1 METIVALATGLGGSA
16 IGLIRLSGKEALEIV
31 LRHWRFRGVRQVKPR
46 YAHLGEL
53 WDGDFLLDE
62 GLLIYYPGPH
72 SYTGEDV
79 VELSLH
85 GSAYILRRALSLFQE
100 SGARMAQPGE
110 FTLRAYLNGKLS
122 LDQAEAVASLIA
134 AQSQAA
140 HRLALSQLRGQYY
153 QQIRQFRQQLI
164 DYLALLELEMDF
176 SEEDVEFASRARL
189 ISLLEQLLA
198 EVDRLLASYRMGQA
212 INEGIPI
219 AIVGKP
225 NAGKSTLLNALVG
238 ESRAIVSAIP
248 GTTRDTLEERIFLG
262 GYELR
267 LIDTAGLREAPADEI
282 EAEGIR
288 RARAKLQEAFLI
300 LYVFEA
306 PNYRDWES
314 LVAQAAQLL
323 GPVSAP
329 ILYVAN
335 KRDLLEPTHFLW
347 QVQEV
352 ICISA
357 QRGEGL
363 EALQQ
368 RILKVLEAHGASSEV
383 LLSIQRH
390 YAILS
395 EARSSLQEALDL
407 LSSGLGTELVAQ
419 SLRRASRAIGE
430 ITGEITPDDIL
441 GSIFSR
447 FCIGK

>member
-1 METIVALATGLGGSA
+1 METIVALATGVGGTA
-16 IGLIRLSGKEALEIV
+16 IGVLRLSGSQALDIV
-31 LRHWRFRGVRQVKPR
+31 LKHWRFRGQTRIRPR
-46 YAHLGEL
+46 YAHLGQL
-53 WDGDFLLDE
+53 WDGESPLDE
-62 GLLIYYPGPH
+62 GVLIYYPGPH

-85 GSAYILRRALSLFQE
+85 GSPYILRRALTLFQE
-100 SGARMAQPGE
+100 SGARLAQPGE
-110 FTLRAYLNGKLS
+110 FTLRAYLNGKLA

-140 HRLALSQLRGQYY
+140 HRLALSQLRGEYY
-153 QQIRQFRQQLI
+153 HQIRQFRQQLI

-189 ISLLEQLLA
+189 MTLLQALSA
-198 EVDRLLASYRMGQA
+198 EVARLLGSYRMGQA
-212 INEGIPI
+212 VREGIPI
-219 AIVGKP
+219 AILGKP

-248 GTTRDTLEERIFLG
+248 GTTRDTIEERIFLG

-267 LIDTAGLREAPADEI
+267 LIDTAGLRADPADEI
-282 EAEGIR
+282 EAEGVR
-288 RARAKLQEAFLI
+288 RAREKLREAFLV

-306 PNYRDWES
+306 PSYQDRAT
-314 LVAQAAQLL
+314 LQQQAAQLL
-323 GPVSAP
+323 GEVAAP

-335 KRDLLEPTHFLW
+335 KRDL
-347 QVQEV
+347 VQDRDPIWNASDV
-352 ICISA
+352 ILISA

-363 EALQQ
+363 RTLQQ
-368 RILKVLEAHGASSEV
+368 RIIDVLEAHGASSEV
-383 LLSIQRH
+383 LLSVQRH
-390 YAILS
+390 HTILL
-395 EARSSLQEALDL
+395 EAQSGIQEALTL
-407 LSSGLGTELVAQ
+407 LRDGLGTELVAQ
-419 SLRRASRAIGE
+419 ALRRASRAIGE